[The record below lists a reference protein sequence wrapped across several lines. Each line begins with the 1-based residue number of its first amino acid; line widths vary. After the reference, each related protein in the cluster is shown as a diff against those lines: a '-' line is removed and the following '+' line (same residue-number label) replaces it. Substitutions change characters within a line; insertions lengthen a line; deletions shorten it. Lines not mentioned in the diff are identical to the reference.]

1 MFDFFKNLLSGKQS
15 EPGNAFQAPPAAPA
29 PAPKNSPAPAVRQ
42 HYPQPAAAAPR
53 MPAPVSQPVAD
64 GNSVEI
70 PVGSILVALPPE
82 LKTRVRPADI
92 GAATFPVS
100 LEQIFSQL
108 GSGSVKISFGELRQA
123 MPQLFTNAADCDDLP
138 VALPLNE
145 ILGRVNPALLV
156 RRPNQK
162 QIEIPEEI
170 SSPFASPE
178 NGLNFSRATSV
189 DPAPAPAPRATTPAA
204 PAPNRT
210 DIFQRKPAAPA
221 TPARPFVAPA
231 APATPAASVPP
242 TPVKPAVR
250 PAARPAAPVQPPVAP
265 YAFQAPAAPAT
276 PPVNPVPRVPV
287 VPAKPASVVPPPAA
301 PVAETPVV
309 EEPTSIPVSAALRS
323 LESSIGM
330 PAPKNNSAPKATP
343 ASQPVPPTKPAA
355 EVPSLSV
362 PLISL
367 TGAWPESLRQEI
379 SQLNLAEAR
388 VALPIAPVEEAMRRG
403 KVHFPW
409 TTIRSWITPAPAPAA
424 SAHDALVLELP
435 LKVLMPLFMA
445 RFRGG
450 KSQQKVLIDEK
461 IPNLFF
467 GFPQPDAPA
476 APAPAPAAATPA
488 AHSLAHPVAK
498 PTETNYYVWEEN
510 ADSAKLDETEF
521 KRKPVVETNF
531 LSRHATPN
539 EVVARAAAL
548 PGVIGA
554 LVALPDGLMVASK
567 VPSDLNADTLAAF
580 LPQIFG
586 KVSQCTKELR
596 MGDLNNL
603 NFTVGNVPWK
613 IFRVNA
619 IFFAAFGCPGKGLPT
634 AELAALAGQLDRK
647 KQ

>member
-1 MFDFFKNLLSGKQS
+1 M
-15 EPGNAFQAPPAAPA
+15 PIAA
-29 PAPKNSPAPAVRQ
+29 
-42 HYPQPAAAAPR
+42 
-53 MPAPVSQPVAD
+53 SQPAD

-70 PVGSILVALPPE
+70 PLGSILVALPPE

-92 GAATFPVS
+92 GAATFPVP
-100 LEQIFSQL
+100 LEQIFSQFA
-108 GSGSVKISFGELRQA
+108 SGSVKIAFGELRQA
-123 MPQLFTNAADCDDLP
+123 VPQLFTNAADCDDLP

-162 QIEIPEEI
+162 QIEIPSEI
-170 SSPFASPE
+170 SSPFAAHE
-178 NGLNFSRATSV
+178 NGLNFSRATT
-189 DPAPAPAPRATTPAA
+189 PEPAPAPRATTPAT
-204 PAPNRT
+204 PAQVPHRT
-210 DIFQRKPAAPA
+210 DIFQRKPAPPTTQARPVA
-221 TPARPFVAPA
+221 TPDAP
-231 APATPAASVPP
+231 SFVPP
-242 TPVKPAVR
+242 TPAKPV
-250 PAARPAAPVQPPVAP
+250 ARPAAPVQPPAAP
-265 YAFQAPAAPAT
+265 KAFQTPPVKAAPPAT
-276 PPVNPVPRVPV
+276 PISRTPA
-287 VPAKPASVVPPPAA
+287 VPAQPAPSIPPQP
-301 PVAETPVV
+301 EPVV
-309 EEPTSIPVSAALRS
+309 EAPSSIPVSAALRS

-330 PAPKNNSAPKATP
+330 PAPKNSPTAKSARVNQA
-343 ASQPVPPTKPAA
+343 VPPAKPAA

-362 PLISL
+362 PLFSL
-367 TGAWPESLRQEI
+367 SGAWPEAVRQEI
-379 SQLNLAEAR
+379 SQSNLNEAR
-388 VALPIAPVEEAMRRG
+388 VALPIALVEEAMRRG
-403 KVHFPW
+403 KVNFPW
-409 TTIRSWITPAPAPAA
+409 ATIRSWINPSPLPAV
-424 SAHDALVLELP
+424 SAHDSVVLELP

-445 RFRGG
+445 RFRGA
-450 KSQQKVLIDEK
+450 KSQQKVLVDEK

-467 GFPQPDAPA
+467 GFPQPEAPA
-476 APAPAPAAATPA
+476 APAPTPPAATPTPA
-488 AHSLAHPVAK
+488 AQSLAHPVAK

-510 ADSAKLDETEF
+510 SDSAKLDETEF

-567 VPSDLNADTLAAF
+567 VPTDLNADTLAAF

-634 AELAALAGQLDRK
+634 AELATLAAQLDRK